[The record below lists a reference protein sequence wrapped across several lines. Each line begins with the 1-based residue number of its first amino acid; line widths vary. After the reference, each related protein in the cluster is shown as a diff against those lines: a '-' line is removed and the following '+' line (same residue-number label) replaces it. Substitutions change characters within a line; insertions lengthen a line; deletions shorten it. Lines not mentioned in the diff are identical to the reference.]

1 MKKLRI
7 LTVLLLLTVSL
18 YGQVNVKSYS
28 IRDSVGMQDTV
39 IRKTAG
45 NPTKVFVYS
54 LAAFLY
60 LLNPDILYENNKIAL
75 GITKEVSVGFG
86 YFGENRITLEY
97 SVIFRSI
104 DKGAL
109 RAGFSKDFLLSNLQP
124 SNNIQTSAAVSPG
137 ISYFTNFSDIGIS
150 FQTAYGY
157 SIRNH
162 KILIYP
168 HVKLRYTEIFSKS
181 KSNIFDFSF
190 GIMIGI
196 ANPFKDLHIRRSY
209 D

>member
-7 LTVLLLLTVSL
+7 LTVLLLLTVSS

-39 IRKTAG
+39 IRRTAG

-137 ISYFTNFSDIGIS
+137 ISY
-150 FQTAYGY
+150 
-157 SIRNH
+157 
-162 KILIYP
+162 
-168 HVKLRYTEIFSKS
+168 
-181 KSNIFDFSF
+181 
-190 GIMIGI
+190 
-196 ANPFKDLHIRRSY
+196 
-209 D
+209 